1 MRSDEVFD
9 ISHVRT
15 IGNLYLAIAISVMT
29 DVGNVDDQ
37 VLGIVQRSVL
47 RIQPEHDGT
56 LLQFDI
62 DEVVVAEQKSNVQLR
77 CFQLDAVVQR

>member
-15 IGNLYLAIAISVMT
+15 IGNLYLAITVSVMT

-47 RIQPEHDGT
+47 CIQPEHDGT

-62 DEVVVAEQKSNVQLR
+62 DEVVVAEQKSNVQL
-77 CFQLDAVVQR
+77 CCSQLDAVVQ

>member
-47 RIQPEHDGT
+47 RIQPKHDGT

-62 DEVVVAEQKSNVQLR
+62 DEVVVAEQKSNVQLC
-77 CFQLDAVVQR
+77 CFQPDAVVQR